1 MRRLGQIPHWQK
13 AFLYGSFFSCS
24 LSGILYLLH
33 SELAQ
38 FISIPS
44 SRIVLMIHGITGGLM
59 LIVFG
64 ILLTAHFR
72 AGWLA
77 KNNRLTGVLQLIS
90 LVILIVTAYLLY
102 YGSGSIRD
110 IVLTVHEVFGLLF
123 VFFFG
128 CHLAF
133 RKNSRKTNQNMASIS
148 LRTR

>member
-1 MRRLGQIPHWQK
+1 MRRLGQIPNWQK
-13 AFLYGSFFSCS
+13 IFIYGSLFSCA
-24 LSGILYLLH
+24 LSGMLYLFH
-33 SELAQ
+33 SELNELL
-38 FISIPS
+38 SIPS
-44 SRIVLMIHGITGGLM
+44 SRVILMIHGITGGLM

-133 RKNSRKTNQNMASIS
+133 RRNSRRTDQNMASIS

>member
-1 MRRLGQIPHWQK
+1 MNKIRKGD
-13 AFLYGSFFSCS
+13 SVV
-24 LSGILYLLH
+24 LLTGRDKGKQGTVT
-33 SELAQ
+33 A
-38 FISIPS
+38 
-44 SRIVLMIHGITGGLM
+44 VLDNKLVIEGVNIYKKSVKPNPAAGITGGLM

-90 LVILIVTAYLLY
+90 LVILIVTGYLLY

-133 RKNSRKTNQNMASIS
+133 RRNSRRTDQNMASIS

>member
-1 MRRLGQIPHWQK
+1 MRRLGQIPNWQK
-13 AFLYGSFFSCS
+13 IFIYGSLFSCA
-24 LSGILYLLH
+24 LSGILYLFH
-33 SELAQ
+33 SELNELA
-38 FISIPS
+38 SILS
-44 SRIVLMIHGITGGLM
+44 SRMVLTIHGISGGLM

-72 AGWLA
+72 AGWLSQ
-77 KNNRLTGVLQLIS
+77 NNRLTGVLQLIS

-110 IVLTVHEVFGLLF
+110 VVLTVHYVFGFLF
-123 VFFFG
+123 IFFLG

-133 RKNSRKTNQNMASIS
+133 RKNSRKIHQNMASIS